1 MEELFDIEKFNLIS
15 DDENYYF
22 FRSLEPG
29 DIEDIENGVIKD
41 GDDYTKL
48 RTDRERWEETH
59 QEEPRWNSDSKVTLE
74 EMYSHIKIHYSL
86 QTNCIS
92 LSSNA
97 NVARTYGEAF
107 SDRYVMIKVPKKEM
121 GERVFH
127 AGQYML
133 AEIERQVEQAIS
145 SAEIPENIR
154 EKLRK
159 IDEAKTSDEIK
170 EIVKTRYKSE
180 KLDVSKAGLR
190 KGITYKSP
198 YTRVSSYQSL
208 NENQTLEKNKI
219 IAKLTLL
226 EHEKIMKP
234 LMPQASNN
242 NSLIKT
248 LGSAFSSSEQIYYG
262 DIEGNR
268 ITDISKEVL
277 DMFGLLQQVEGQD
290 KQIVDELKRELI
302 KCVGEGKQIEIPDES
317 VLKRN
322 DKLQE
327 NITIEDMYELTEGK
341 VEYGQ
346 ANSIVRNMFYL
357 AKGQSNA
364 RALAQILREITNN
377 NPKYERVIEYIE
389 NNGFEIEPKISTR
402 QSNKGYRLSESVNLN
417 LKPSEIE
424 LVQQIK
430 GLADEEQIDIVEN
443 GGLSNIRDI
452 MNNAFSRVQR
462 SEKISKEEYYA
473 EAVFSSYNWQKIGI
487 EEFTIEE
494 KNNLLKRIQEEYCV
508 ELYKMLEEKGID
520 KNDIPTILLNI
531 ITRKNDF
538 EITEQDRKEDI
549 KEKRL
554 KQYDKMIEENISN
567 LKQELSIERIERFLG
582 YYDVKGTE
590 IQLRPY
596 QQRAVE
602 RTEEIFKEKRFA
614 SVILPT
620 GAGKSFVALSQLME
634 HKDEEMLYL
643 APQNEILEQMKDY
656 IIKYIHGPI
665 NTLGK
670 SREEIVAEVF
680 PKLKLYTYSGL
691 LARNGEEIVNK
702 KYGFVVLDELH
713 RTGAEKWGDRLNA
726 LIDNQTEETKVLG
739 ITATPRRDVDGIN
752 MANEMAEKLGYTNR
766 DAIAGKHMAMN
777 MSLTNAI
784 RMGLVVNPK
793 LAYCEYSLKTEGLVD
808 KLKDRIE
815 QIEIVKE
822 KNEELEKYE
831 KFRRSL
837 EEAEGIQEIL
847 QSNVKKGGKYIVF
860 LPVASEI
867 EDEDGNVIGRKKGKD
882 KLEEYEKQIAEYFKG
897 LDIRPRFHSMLG
909 EYGDKDNERRLEEF
923 QNANSDDTEFM
934 LVMNKANEGLHLSK
948 LNGMI
953 WLRPLDENSRILYL
967 QQLGRIIYSEDP
979 DNPTK
984 DEDRPVVID
993 LVNNTLKVNW
1003 DNEITEQDDIELL
1016 MIIVDW
1022 VEKHDNELP
1031 DINSTDKEEM
1041 GYAKVLKEIQN
1052 KYKEYLDNDFEDL
1065 NEEQTSEVQEILRLG
1080 SLIDLWQMELPDRII
1095 RDGESHERSFTDKN
1109 AGPFKLTGLLKDFVN
1124 LNDEVNAI
1132 YERTAVSK
1140 LIKLLEKL
1148 KEIGVDVSKLPRRGQ
1163 RDKTLLKNIKAQDE
1177 EGNEL
1182 DISEIVKE
1190 MPDDYNIGNQ
1200 IANVLQAAKGNRSC
1214 KIEDEEIEKL
1224 IGLGLITREEI
1235 EKAKA
1240 GIKEESATTQLINLL
1255 EKLKEA
1261 GVDVRKLPRRG
1272 QRDKTL
1278 LKNIKAQDE
1287 EGNELDISEIV
1298 KEMPDDYNIGN
1309 QIANVLQAAKGNR
1322 SCKIE
1327 DEEIEKLIGLG
1338 LITREEIEKAKAGI
1352 KEESATTQ
1360 LINLLEKLKEAG
1372 VDVSKLPRSSI
1383 SKNALLKNI
1392 KAQDKEGN
1400 EVDISEI
1407 VNEMPDGYNI
1417 GSKIEYTLKIVREKS
1432 KGTIEK
1438 GEIDKLIGFGLITK
1452 EEIEKARAGIEESA
1466 VSQLIKLLEK
1476 LKEAG
1481 VDVSKLPKSRKLLKE
1496 IKAQDKEGK
1505 EVDISEIVKEMPDD
1519 YNIGSKISCAL
1530 QAAKGNGNYKIE
1542 EEETEKLIGFGLIT
1556 RGEIEKAKAGIK
1568 ESAATKLINLLEKL
1582 KESGVD
1588 VSKLPRSGNKDKTL
1602 LKNIKV
1608 YDEEGKE
1615 VDISEIVKEM
1625 PDDYNIGAKI
1635 GYALRTV
1642 VETGK
1647 GAIKKEEIDKLIGY
1661 GLITRE
1667 EIEKAK
1673 AGIKEESVVSKLIN
1687 LLEKL
1692 KEAGVDVSK
1701 LPRSVPKDKTKTL
1714 LKNIKAQDEKG
1725 NEVDIS
1731 EIVKEMPDDY
1741 NIGSKISC
1749 ALQAAK
1755 GNGNYKIEEEE
1766 TEKLIGFGLITRG
1779 EIEKAK
1785 AGIKESAATKLI
1797 NLLEKLKESGVDVS
1811 KLPRSGNKDK
1821 TLLKNIKVYDEE
1833 GNEVDISEIV
1843 KEMPDDYNIGDQI
1856 KIALRTAK
1864 RQQGKIT
1871 EETEKLIG
1879 FGLITREEIE
1889 KAKAGKKESEEDLEI
1904 VDVKRKNLIE
1914 IYEEAKATQKK
1925 VTKARQLER
1934 WYEQELEKK
1943 LEKEQK
1949 NNQL

>member
-1261 GVDVRKLPRRG
+1261 GVDV
-1272 QRDKTL
+1272 
-1278 LKNIKAQDE
+1278 
-1287 EGNELDISEIV
+1287 
-1298 KEMPDDYNIGN
+1298 
-1309 QIANVLQAAKGNR
+1309 
-1322 SCKIE
+1322 
-1327 DEEIEKLIGLG
+1327 
-1338 LITREEIEKAKAGI
+1338 
-1352 KEESATTQ
+1352 
-1360 LINLLEKLKEAG
+1360 
-1372 VDVSKLPRSSI
+1372 SKLPRSSI

-1519 YNIGSKISCAL
+1519 YNIGSKISSAL
-1530 QAAKGNGNYKIE
+1530 LSAKWKGTNKITD
-1542 EEETEKLIGFGLIT
+1542 EETEKLIRFGLIT
-1556 RGEIEKAKAGIK
+1556 REEIEKARAQIK
-1568 ESAATKLINLLEKL
+1568 ESAVSELIKLLEKL
-1582 KESGVD
+1582 KEAGVD

-1904 VDVKRKNLIE
+1904 VDVKRENLIE

>member
-302 KCVGEGKQIEIPDES
+302 KFVGEGKQIEIPDES

-346 ANSIVRNMFYL
+346 ADSIVRNMFYL

-473 EAVFSSYNWQKIGI
+473 EAIFSSYNWQKIGI

-815 QIEIVKE
+815 QIENVKE
-822 KNEELEKYE
+822 KNEKLEKYE

-837 EEAEGIQEIL
+837 DGAEGIQEIL

-1148 KEIGVDVSKLPRRGQ
+1148 KEAGVDVSKLPRRGQ

-1200 IANVLQAAKGNRSC
+1200 IANVLQAAKGNR
-1214 KIEDEEIEKL
+1214 
-1224 IGLGLITREEI
+1224 
-1235 EKAKA
+1235 
-1240 GIKEESATTQLINLL
+1240 N
-1255 EKLKEA
+1255 
-1261 GVDVRKLPRRG
+1261 
-1272 QRDKTL
+1272 
-1278 LKNIKAQDE
+1278 
-1287 EGNELDISEIV
+1287 
-1298 KEMPDDYNIGN
+1298 
-1309 QIANVLQAAKGNR
+1309 
-1322 SCKIE
+1322 CKIE

-1372 VDVSKLPRSSI
+1372 VDVSKLPRSVP
-1383 SKNALLKNI
+1383 KDKTKTLLKNI
-1392 KAQDKEGN
+1392 KAQD
-1400 EVDISEI
+1400 
-1407 VNEMPDGYNI
+1407 
-1417 GSKIEYTLKIVREKS
+1417 
-1432 KGTIEK
+1432 EK
-1438 GEIDKLIGFGLITK
+1438 GN
-1452 EEIEKARAGIEESA
+1452 
-1466 VSQLIKLLEK
+1466 
-1476 LKEAG
+1476 
-1481 VDVSKLPKSRKLLKE
+1481 
-1496 IKAQDKEGK
+1496 

-1904 VDVKRKNLIE
+1904 VDVKRENLIE

>member
-1261 GVDVRKLPRRG
+1261 GVDV
-1272 QRDKTL
+1272 
-1278 LKNIKAQDE
+1278 
-1287 EGNELDISEIV
+1287 
-1298 KEMPDDYNIGN
+1298 
-1309 QIANVLQAAKGNR
+1309 
-1322 SCKIE
+1322 
-1327 DEEIEKLIGLG
+1327 
-1338 LITREEIEKAKAGI
+1338 
-1352 KEESATTQ
+1352 
-1360 LINLLEKLKEAG
+1360 
-1372 VDVSKLPRSSI
+1372 SKLPRSSI

-1519 YNIGSKISCAL
+1519 YNIGSKISSAL
-1530 QAAKGNGNYKIE
+1530 LSAKWKGTNKITD
-1542 EEETEKLIGFGLIT
+1542 EETEKLIRFGLIT
-1556 RGEIEKAKAGIK
+1556 REEIEKARAQIK
-1568 ESAATKLINLLEKL
+1568 ESAVSELIKLLEKL
-1582 KESGVD
+1582 KEAGVD

-1741 NIGSKISC
+1741 NIGSKISS
-1749 ALQAAK
+1749 ALLSAK
-1755 GNGNYKIEEEE
+1755 WKGTNKITDEE
-1766 TEKLIGFGLITRG
+1766 TEKLIRFGLITRE
-1779 EIEKAK
+1779 EIEKAR
-1785 AGIKESAATKLI
+1785 AQIKESAVSELI
-1797 NLLEKLKESGVDVS
+1797 KLLEKLKEAGVDVS

-1904 VDVKRKNLIE
+1904 VDVKRENLIE

>member
-302 KCVGEGKQIEIPDES
+302 KFVGEGKQIEIPDES

-346 ANSIVRNMFYL
+346 ADSIVRNMFYL

-473 EAVFSSYNWQKIGI
+473 EAIFSSYNWQKIGI

-815 QIEIVKE
+815 QIENVKE
-822 KNEELEKYE
+822 KNEKLEKYE

-837 EEAEGIQEIL
+837 DGAEGIQEIL

-1148 KEIGVDVSKLPRRGQ
+1148 KEAGVDVSKLPRRGQ

-1200 IANVLQAAKGNRSC
+1200 IANVLQATKGNRS
-1214 KIEDEEIEKL
+1214 
-1224 IGLGLITREEI
+1224 
-1235 EKAKA
+1235 
-1240 GIKEESATTQLINLL
+1240 
-1255 EKLKEA
+1255 
-1261 GVDVRKLPRRG
+1261 
-1272 QRDKTL
+1272 
-1278 LKNIKAQDE
+1278 
-1287 EGNELDISEIV
+1287 
-1298 KEMPDDYNIGN
+1298 Y
-1309 QIANVLQAAKGNR
+1309 
-1322 SCKIE
+1322 KIE

-1519 YNIGSKISCAL
+1519 YNIGSKISSAL
-1530 QAAKGNGNYKIE
+1530 LSAKWKGTNKITD
-1542 EEETEKLIGFGLIT
+1542 EETEKLIRFGLIT
-1556 RGEIEKAKAGIK
+1556 REEIEKARAQIK
-1568 ESAATKLINLLEKL
+1568 ESAVSELIKLLEKL
-1582 KESGVD
+1582 KEAGVD

-1904 VDVKRKNLIE
+1904 VDVKRENLIE

>member
-302 KCVGEGKQIEIPDES
+302 KFVGEGKQIEIPDES

-346 ANSIVRNMFYL
+346 ADSIVRNMFYL

-473 EAVFSSYNWQKIGI
+473 EAIFSSYNWQKIGI

-815 QIEIVKE
+815 QIENVKE
-822 KNEELEKYE
+822 KNEKLEKYE

-837 EEAEGIQEIL
+837 DGAEGIQEIL

-1148 KEIGVDVSKLPRRGQ
+1148 KEAGVDVSKLPRRGQ

-1200 IANVLQAAKGNRSC
+1200 IANVLQAAKGNGSY

-1240 GIKEESATTQLINLL
+1240 GIKE
-1255 EKLKEA
+1255 K
-1261 GVDVRKLPRRG
+1261 
-1272 QRDKTL
+1272 
-1278 LKNIKAQDE
+1278 
-1287 EGNELDISEIV
+1287 
-1298 KEMPDDYNIGN
+1298 
-1309 QIANVLQAAKGNR
+1309 
-1322 SCKIE
+1322 
-1327 DEEIEKLIGLG
+1327 
-1338 LITREEIEKAKAGI
+1338 
-1352 KEESATTQ
+1352 SATTQ

-1481 VDVSKLPKSRKLLKE
+1481 VDVSKLPKSRKLLKD

-1519 YNIGSKISCAL
+1519 YNIGSKISSAL
-1530 QAAKGNGNYKIE
+1530 LSAKWKGNNKIKD
-1542 EEETEKLIGFGLIT
+1542 EETEKLIGFGLIT
-1556 RGEIEKAKAGIK
+1556 REEIEKARAGIK
-1568 ESAATKLINLLEKL
+1568 ESAISQLINLLEKL
-1582 KESGVD
+1582 KEAGVD
-1588 VSKLPRSGNKDKTL
+1588 VSKLPRSYSKNTL
-1602 LKNIKV
+1602 LKNIKAQ
-1608 YDEEGKE
+1608 DKEGNE

-1904 VDVKRKNLIE
+1904 VDVKRENLIE

>member
-1 MEELFDIEKFNLIS
+1 MEELFDIEKFNVIS
-15 DDENYYF
+15 DEENYYF

-302 KCVGEGKQIEIPDES
+302 KFVGEGKQIEIPDES

-346 ANSIVRNMFYL
+346 ADSIVRNMFYL

-815 QIEIVKE
+815 QIENVKE
-822 KNEELEKYE
+822 KNEKLEKYE

-837 EEAEGIQEIL
+837 DGAEGIQEIL

-1148 KEIGVDVSKLPRRGQ
+1148 KEAGVDVSKLPRRGQ

-1200 IANVLQAAKGNRSC
+1200 IANVLQAAKGNGSY

-1240 GIKEESATTQLINLL
+1240 GIKE
-1255 EKLKEA
+1255 K
-1261 GVDVRKLPRRG
+1261 
-1272 QRDKTL
+1272 
-1278 LKNIKAQDE
+1278 
-1287 EGNELDISEIV
+1287 
-1298 KEMPDDYNIGN
+1298 
-1309 QIANVLQAAKGNR
+1309 
-1322 SCKIE
+1322 
-1327 DEEIEKLIGLG
+1327 
-1338 LITREEIEKAKAGI
+1338 
-1352 KEESATTQ
+1352 SATTQ

-1481 VDVSKLPKSRKLLKE
+1481 VDVSKLPKSRKLLKD

-1519 YNIGSKISCAL
+1519 YNIGSKISSAL
-1530 QAAKGNGNYKIE
+1530 LSAKWKGNNKIKD
-1542 EEETEKLIGFGLIT
+1542 EETEKLIGFGLIT
-1556 RGEIEKAKAGIK
+1556 REEIEKARAGIK
-1568 ESAATKLINLLEKL
+1568 ESAISQLINLLEKL
-1582 KESGVD
+1582 KEAGVD
-1588 VSKLPRSGNKDKTL
+1588 VSKLPRSYSKNTL
-1602 LKNIKV
+1602 LKNIKAQ
-1608 YDEEGKE
+1608 DKEGNE

-1904 VDVKRKNLIE
+1904 VDVKRENLIE

>member
-815 QIEIVKE
+815 QIENVKE
-822 KNEELEKYE
+822 KNEKLEKYE

-837 EEAEGIQEIL
+837 DGAEGIQEIL

-1200 IANVLQAAKGNRSC
+1200 IANVLQATKGNRS
-1214 KIEDEEIEKL
+1214 
-1224 IGLGLITREEI
+1224 
-1235 EKAKA
+1235 
-1240 GIKEESATTQLINLL
+1240 
-1255 EKLKEA
+1255 
-1261 GVDVRKLPRRG
+1261 
-1272 QRDKTL
+1272 
-1278 LKNIKAQDE
+1278 
-1287 EGNELDISEIV
+1287 
-1298 KEMPDDYNIGN
+1298 Y
-1309 QIANVLQAAKGNR
+1309 
-1322 SCKIE
+1322 KIE

-1519 YNIGSKISCAL
+1519 YNIGSKISSAL
-1530 QAAKGNGNYKIE
+1530 LSAKWKGTNKITD
-1542 EEETEKLIGFGLIT
+1542 EETEKLIRFGLIT
-1556 RGEIEKAKAGIK
+1556 REEIEKARAQIK
-1568 ESAATKLINLLEKL
+1568 ESAVSELIKLLEKL
-1582 KESGVD
+1582 KEAGVD
-1588 VSKLPRSGNKDKTL
+1588 VSKLPRSYSKNTL
-1602 LKNIKV
+1602 LKNIKAQ
-1608 YDEEGKE
+1608 DKEGNE

-1904 VDVKRKNLIE
+1904 VDVKRENLIE

>member
-1 MEELFDIEKFNLIS
+1 MEELFDIEKFNVIS

-29 DIEDIENGVIKD
+29 DIEDIENGVIKE

-290 KQIVDELKRELI
+290 KQIVDKLKRELI
-302 KCVGEGKQIEIPDES
+302 KFVGEGKQIEIPDES

-473 EAVFSSYNWQKIGI
+473 EAIFSSYNWQKIGI

-815 QIEIVKE
+815 QIENVKE
-822 KNEELEKYE
+822 KNEKLEKYE

-837 EEAEGIQEIL
+837 DGAEGIQEIL

-1016 MIIVDW
+1016 MIIEDW

-1041 GYAKVLKEIQN
+1041 EYAKVLKEIQN

-1124 LNDEVNAI
+1124 LNDEVDAI

-1200 IANVLQAAKGNRSC
+1200 IANVLQATKGNRS
-1214 KIEDEEIEKL
+1214 
-1224 IGLGLITREEI
+1224 
-1235 EKAKA
+1235 
-1240 GIKEESATTQLINLL
+1240 
-1255 EKLKEA
+1255 
-1261 GVDVRKLPRRG
+1261 
-1272 QRDKTL
+1272 
-1278 LKNIKAQDE
+1278 
-1287 EGNELDISEIV
+1287 
-1298 KEMPDDYNIGN
+1298 Y
-1309 QIANVLQAAKGNR
+1309 
-1322 SCKIE
+1322 KIE

-1481 VDVSKLPKSRKLLKE
+1481 VDVSKLPKSRKLLKD

-1625 PDDYNIGAKI
+1625 PDDYNIGDKI
-1635 GYALRTV
+1635 RYALRTV

-1904 VDVKRKNLIE
+1904 VDVKRENLIE

>member
-1 MEELFDIEKFNLIS
+1 MEELFDIEKFNVIS

-29 DIEDIENGVIKD
+29 DIEDIENGVIKE

-302 KCVGEGKQIEIPDES
+302 KFVGEGKQIEIPDES

-473 EAVFSSYNWQKIGI
+473 EAIFSSYNWQKIGI

-860 LPVASEI
+860 LPVTSEI

-1016 MIIVDW
+1016 MIIEDW

-1041 GYAKVLKEIQN
+1041 EYAKVLKEIQN

-1148 KEIGVDVSKLPRRGQ
+1148 KEAGVDVSKLPRRGQ

-1200 IANVLQAAKGNRSC
+1200 IANVLQAAKGNRS
-1214 KIEDEEIEKL
+1214 
-1224 IGLGLITREEI
+1224 
-1235 EKAKA
+1235 
-1240 GIKEESATTQLINLL
+1240 
-1255 EKLKEA
+1255 
-1261 GVDVRKLPRRG
+1261 
-1272 QRDKTL
+1272 
-1278 LKNIKAQDE
+1278 
-1287 EGNELDISEIV
+1287 
-1298 KEMPDDYNIGN
+1298 Y
-1309 QIANVLQAAKGNR
+1309 
-1322 SCKIE
+1322 KIE

-1481 VDVSKLPKSRKLLKE
+1481 VDVSKLPKSRKLLKD

-1519 YNIGSKISCAL
+1519 YNIGSKISSAL
-1530 QAAKGNGNYKIE
+1530 LSAKWKGNNKIKD
-1542 EEETEKLIGFGLIT
+1542 EETEKLIGFGLIT
-1556 RGEIEKAKAGIK
+1556 REEIEKARAGIK
-1568 ESAATKLINLLEKL
+1568 ESAISQLINLLEKL
-1582 KESGVD
+1582 KEAGVD
-1588 VSKLPRSGNKDKTL
+1588 VSKLPRSYSKNTL
-1602 LKNIKV
+1602 LKNIKAQ
-1608 YDEEGKE
+1608 DKEGNE

-1904 VDVKRKNLIE
+1904 VDVKRENLIE

>member
-302 KCVGEGKQIEIPDES
+302 KFVGEGKQIEIPDES

-346 ANSIVRNMFYL
+346 ADSIVRNMFYL

-473 EAVFSSYNWQKIGI
+473 EAIFSSYNWQKIGI

-897 LDIRPRFHSMLG
+897 SDIRPRFHSMLG

-1016 MIIVDW
+1016 MIIEDW

-1041 GYAKVLKEIQN
+1041 EYAKVLKEIQN

-1095 RDGESHERSFTDKN
+1095 RDGESQSYERSFTDKN

-1124 LNDEVNAI
+1124 LNDEVDAI

-1200 IANVLQAAKGNRSC
+1200 IANVLQATKGNRS
-1214 KIEDEEIEKL
+1214 
-1224 IGLGLITREEI
+1224 
-1235 EKAKA
+1235 
-1240 GIKEESATTQLINLL
+1240 
-1255 EKLKEA
+1255 
-1261 GVDVRKLPRRG
+1261 
-1272 QRDKTL
+1272 
-1278 LKNIKAQDE
+1278 
-1287 EGNELDISEIV
+1287 
-1298 KEMPDDYNIGN
+1298 Y
-1309 QIANVLQAAKGNR
+1309 
-1322 SCKIE
+1322 KIE

-1519 YNIGSKISCAL
+1519 YNIGSKISSAL
-1530 QAAKGNGNYKIE
+1530 LSAKWKGTNKITD
-1542 EEETEKLIGFGLIT
+1542 EETEKLIRFGLIT
-1556 RGEIEKAKAGIK
+1556 REEIEKARAQIK
-1568 ESAATKLINLLEKL
+1568 ESAVSELIKLLEKL
-1582 KESGVD
+1582 KEAGVD

-1904 VDVKRKNLIE
+1904 VDVKRENLIE

>member
-1 MEELFDIEKFNLIS
+1 MEELFDIEKFNVIS

-815 QIEIVKE
+815 QIENVKE

-897 LDIRPRFHSMLG
+897 SDIRPRFHSMLG

-1095 RDGESHERSFTDKN
+1095 RDGESQSYERSFTDKN

-1124 LNDEVNAI
+1124 LNDEVDAI

-1182 DISEIVKE
+1182 DISEIVK
-1190 MPDDYNIGNQ
+1190 
-1200 IANVLQAAKGNRSC
+1200 
-1214 KIEDEEIEKL
+1214 
-1224 IGLGLITREEI
+1224 
-1235 EKAKA
+1235 
-1240 GIKEESATTQLINLL
+1240 
-1255 EKLKEA
+1255 
-1261 GVDVRKLPRRG
+1261 
-1272 QRDKTL
+1272 
-1278 LKNIKAQDE
+1278 
-1287 EGNELDISEIV
+1287 
-1298 KEMPDDYNIGN
+1298 
-1309 QIANVLQAAKGNR
+1309 
-1322 SCKIE
+1322 
-1327 DEEIEKLIGLG
+1327 
-1338 LITREEIEKAKAGI
+1338 
-1352 KEESATTQ
+1352 
-1360 LINLLEKLKEAG
+1360 
-1372 VDVSKLPRSSI
+1372 
-1383 SKNALLKNI
+1383 
-1392 KAQDKEGN
+1392 
-1400 EVDISEI
+1400 
-1407 VNEMPDGYNI
+1407 EMPDGYNI

-1904 VDVKRKNLIE
+1904 VDVKRENLIE

>member
-1 MEELFDIEKFNLIS
+1 MEELFDIEKFNVIS
-15 DDENYYF
+15 DEENYYF

-302 KCVGEGKQIEIPDES
+302 KFVGEGKQIEIPDES

-346 ANSIVRNMFYL
+346 ADSIVRNMFYL

-473 EAVFSSYNWQKIGI
+473 EAIFSSYNWQKIGI

-897 LDIRPRFHSMLG
+897 SDIRPRFHSMLG

-1016 MIIVDW
+1016 MIIEDW

-1080 SLIDLWQMELPDRII
+1080 SLMDLWQMELPDRII

-1124 LNDEVNAI
+1124 LNDEVDAI

-1148 KEIGVDVSKLPRRGQ
+1148 KEIGVDVS
-1163 RDKTLLKNIKAQDE
+1163 
-1177 EGNEL
+1177 
-1182 DISEIVKE
+1182 
-1190 MPDDYNIGNQ
+1190 
-1200 IANVLQAAKGNRSC
+1200 
-1214 KIEDEEIEKL
+1214 
-1224 IGLGLITREEI
+1224 
-1235 EKAKA
+1235 
-1240 GIKEESATTQLINLL
+1240 
-1255 EKLKEA
+1255 
-1261 GVDVRKLPRRG
+1261 KLPRRG

-1519 YNIGSKISCAL
+1519 YNIGSKISSAL
-1530 QAAKGNGNYKIE
+1530 LSAKWKGTNKITD
-1542 EEETEKLIGFGLIT
+1542 EETEKLIRFGLIT
-1556 RGEIEKAKAGIK
+1556 REEIEKARAQIK
-1568 ESAATKLINLLEKL
+1568 ESAVSELIKLLEKL
-1582 KESGVD
+1582 KEAGVD

-1797 NLLEKLKESGVDVS
+1797 NLLEKLKESGVDVG

-1904 VDVKRKNLIE
+1904 VDVKRENLIE

>member
-302 KCVGEGKQIEIPDES
+302 KFVGEGKQIEIPDES

-346 ANSIVRNMFYL
+346 ADSIVRNMFYL

-473 EAVFSSYNWQKIGI
+473 EAIFSSYNWQKIGI

-815 QIEIVKE
+815 QIENVKE
-822 KNEELEKYE
+822 KNEKLEKYE

-837 EEAEGIQEIL
+837 DGAEGIQEIL

-1148 KEIGVDVSKLPRRGQ
+1148 KEAGVDVSKLPRRGQ

-1200 IANVLQAAKGNRSC
+1200 IANVLQAAKGNR
-1214 KIEDEEIEKL
+1214 
-1224 IGLGLITREEI
+1224 
-1235 EKAKA
+1235 
-1240 GIKEESATTQLINLL
+1240 N
-1255 EKLKEA
+1255 
-1261 GVDVRKLPRRG
+1261 
-1272 QRDKTL
+1272 
-1278 LKNIKAQDE
+1278 
-1287 EGNELDISEIV
+1287 
-1298 KEMPDDYNIGN
+1298 
-1309 QIANVLQAAKGNR
+1309 
-1322 SCKIE
+1322 CKIE

-1519 YNIGSKISCAL
+1519 YNIGSKISSAL
-1530 QAAKGNGNYKIE
+1530 LSAKWKGTNKITD
-1542 EEETEKLIGFGLIT
+1542 EETEKLIRFGLIT
-1556 RGEIEKAKAGIK
+1556 REEIEKARAQIK
-1568 ESAATKLINLLEKL
+1568 ESAVSELIKLLEKL
-1582 KESGVD
+1582 KEAGVD

-1904 VDVKRKNLIE
+1904 VDVKRENLIE

>member
-1 MEELFDIEKFNLIS
+1 MEELFDIEKFNVIS

-815 QIEIVKE
+815 QIENVKE

-897 LDIRPRFHSMLG
+897 SDIRPRFHSMLG

-1095 RDGESHERSFTDKN
+1095 RDGESQSYERSFTDKN

-1124 LNDEVNAI
+1124 LNDEVDAI

-1298 KEMPDDYNIGN
+1298 KEMPD
-1309 QIANVLQAAKGNR
+1309 
-1322 SCKIE
+1322 
-1327 DEEIEKLIGLG
+1327 
-1338 LITREEIEKAKAGI
+1338 
-1352 KEESATTQ
+1352 
-1360 LINLLEKLKEAG
+1360 
-1372 VDVSKLPRSSI
+1372 
-1383 SKNALLKNI
+1383 
-1392 KAQDKEGN
+1392 
-1400 EVDISEI
+1400 
-1407 VNEMPDGYNI
+1407 GYNI

-1519 YNIGSKISCAL
+1519 YNIGSKISSAL
-1530 QAAKGNGNYKIE
+1530 LSAKWKGTNKITD
-1542 EEETEKLIGFGLIT
+1542 EETEKLIRFGLIT
-1556 RGEIEKAKAGIK
+1556 REEIEKARAQIK
-1568 ESAATKLINLLEKL
+1568 ESAVSELIKLLEKL
-1582 KESGVD
+1582 KEAGVD

-1904 VDVKRKNLIE
+1904 VDVKRENLIE